1 MSSKT
6 SSENTLQGIPVSDG
20 IAIGKLYCLLPSNEE
35 IPEFSIT
42 ATDVEREIDRYRRA
56 VHSSKRDL
64 FDLQSFLAKEGSI
77 EAVTIIDTHIQMLDD
92 PLMTTVVE
100 NQIRT
105 MQQNTEA
112 VFRSVIGEYERQ
124 FSRIGDDFF
133 KERLSDVKDLSKRI
147 LNYLY
152 PQRHSM
158 PILPEGSILYAEE
171 LVPSD
176 TAEASHANVCAFL
189 SEVGGSTSHAALI
202 ARAKNIPFVA
212 GIAFA
217 SIDDGSEVIVDGAQ
231 GKVIINPSPKTKKA
245 YVALLKT
252 LQKAHPIDSSA
263 AQKPALTTDGETI
276 EIFANIDII
285 DELSELKQ
293 YGAEGVG
300 LFRTEFLFLHKP
312 LHDCSVEE
320 QTAVYL
326 DVLKQT
332 GDLPVTFRLF
342 DVGGDKGRNEAHFEP
357 NPAMGHRAIRY
368 LLQEKDILETQ
379 LRALLGAK
387 DKHLRILIP
396 LVTSSFEVQETRRL
410 IELLIRETKYE
421 GTYELGIMIE
431 TPAAALIIDQLASI
445 VDFFSIG
452 TNDLIQFLLAAD
464 RSNHAVR
471 ELHQPTHPAVIR
483 TLKLILDHA
492 RPYNIPI
499 NLCGEIASNPLFT
512 PLLIGLGLR
521 KLSLPTRYIPQVK
534 EMVRKISV
542 SECES
547 LIERALI
554 CTSGSEIHRL
564 LIENYST

>member
-6 SSENTLQGIPVSDG
+6 SSENILQGVPVSDG
-20 IAIGKLYCLLPSNEE
+20 VAIGRLYCLLPSNEE

-64 FDLQSFLAKEGSI
+64 CDLQSFLAKEGST

-100 NQIRT
+100 DQIRD

-112 VFRSVIGEYERQ
+112 VFRSVIGEYEKQ
-124 FSRIGDDFF
+124 FSRVGDDFF
-133 KERLSDVKDLSKRI
+133 KERLLDVKDLSKRI

-158 PILPEGSILYAEE
+158 PAVPKGSVLYAEE

-176 TAEASHANVCAFL
+176 TAEAAHANVCAFL

-212 GIAFA
+212 GIDFA
-217 SIDDGSEVIVDGAQ
+217 SIDDGSEVIVDGEQ
-231 GKVIINPSPKTKKA
+231 GKVIVNPSEETKEA
-245 YVALLKT
+245 YLTLLEKLKNT
-252 LQKAHPIDSSA
+252 ELFDDES
-263 AQKPALTTDGETI
+263 AQKPALTTDDTAI
-276 EIFANIDII
+276 EIFANVDIV
-285 DELSELKQ
+285 DELSDLKR

-312 LHDCSVEE
+312 LHEFTAAE
-320 QTAVYL
+320 QTAVYQN
-326 DVLKQT
+326 VLEQT

-342 DVGGDKGRNEAHFEP
+342 DVGGDKGRNEAHSEP

-379 LRALLGAK
+379 LRALLSATK
-387 DKHLRILIP
+387 DHIRILIP
-396 LVTSSFEVQETRRL
+396 LVTSSFEVEETRRL
-410 IELLIRETKYE
+410 IELLIREIGYE
-421 GTYELGIMIE
+421 GTYELGVMIE
-431 TPAAALIIDQLASI
+431 TPAAALIIDQLVEI
-445 VDFFSIG
+445 TDFFSIG

-464 RSNHAVR
+464 RANHAVR

-483 TLKLILDHA
+483 TLKFIVDSA
-492 RPYNIPI
+492 RPHGTPI

-521 KLSLPTRYIPQVK
+521 KLSLPSRYIPQVK
-534 EMVRKISV
+534 EMTRKISV
-542 SECES
+542 VECES
-547 LIERALI
+547 LIEKALS
-554 CTSGSEIHRL
+554 CTSGGAIHRL
-564 LIENYST
+564 LIENYT